1 MTGYLPL
8 AAAILAEIVATLF
21 LRAAA
26 RSGHAWHWVVV
37 AVGYG
42 VAFVLLSLA
51 LRTIGVGTAYATWS
65 GIGTAG
71 VAIAG
76 WLIFGERLNP
86 WGILGIA
93 LIIGGVLI
101 LHLGGT
107 PQHN

>member
-8 AAAILAEIVATLF
+8 AVAILAEIVATLF

-26 RSGHAWHWVVV
+26 RSGEMWHWIVV
-37 AVGYG
+37 AGGYG
-42 VAFVLLSLA
+42 MAFVLLSLA

-71 VAIAG
+71 VATAG
-76 WLIFGERLNP
+76 WLIFGERLNS
-86 WGILGIA
+86 WGILGII
-93 LIIGGVLI
+93 LIIAGVLI

-107 PQHN
+107 PQHG